1 MASAAA
7 PHADAWHAQVSRLAI
22 ESGISAIA
30 APLRLLMPL
39 AAAAHTLR
47 IVSLTAQILGDGR
60 TWGSQ
65 APKHLS
71 RAHALPPGCGDPF
84 GK

>member
-1 MASAAA
+1 M
-7 PHADAWHAQVSRLAI
+7 PVQVSRLVI
-22 ESGISAIA
+22 ESGISAVS
-30 APLRLLMPL
+30 APLRVLMPL

-60 TWGSQ
+60 TWGSE

-71 RAHALPPGCGDPF
+71 RAQPGNLFQDPLDSRAVQHL
-84 GK
+84 KS